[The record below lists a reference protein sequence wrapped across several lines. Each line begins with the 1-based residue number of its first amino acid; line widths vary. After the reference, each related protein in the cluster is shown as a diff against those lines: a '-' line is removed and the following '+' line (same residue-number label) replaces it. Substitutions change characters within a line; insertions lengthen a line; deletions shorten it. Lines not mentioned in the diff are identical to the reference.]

1 MSLNPK
7 KSVFGVTQGKLLGHI
22 VSNYGI
28 NIDPE
33 RVTAILNLPAPTS
46 KKEIQSFMGRIN
58 FVRRF
63 VPNFVVM
70 VKPIHNMLKHDQ
82 YFSWME
88 DVEKDFVG
96 VKKAISFSSG
106 LGEARL

>member
-7 KSVFGVTQGKLLGHI
+7 KFVFGITQGKLLGHI

-33 RVTAILNLPAPTS
+33 RVTAIQNLSAPTS
-46 KKEIQSFMGRIN
+46 KKEIQAFMGTIG

-63 VPNFVVM
+63 VHDFDVM
-70 VKPIHNMLKHDQ
+70 VKPIHNMLK
-82 YFSWME
+82 
-88 DVEKDFVG
+88 
-96 VKKAISFSSG
+96 
-106 LGEARL
+106 